1 VLTVAG
7 RVVLLPW
14 LFSAVV
20 ALFFG
25 LTLLKFSNPPI
36 MEKWVTP
43 PTNAYEFVLGSPWPI
58 AWGYGLLAAVALFG
72 LTVARWKTTAPL
84 WLVALP
90 LAWLAWECV
99 SAMWT
104 INPALSRPT
113 IIHFIACATCFYLG
127 YLALAQNWQPASFF
141 PSIII
146 AMLIVIAVGW
156 EQHFG
161 GLEQTR
167 QYFYLYLYPRMKEV
181 SPEYLQKLSS
191 NRIFST
197 LFYPNALAGA
207 FLLFLPAVL
216 EFLWQARRRF
226 TQGARTFLVAS
237 VAVASLAC
245 LYWSGSKG
253 GWLLMLLLG
262 LLRLLRLPLA
272 QTTRRAI
279 VISVLVVGLGA
290 FFWRYSG
297 FFHKGATSVSA
308 RFDYWQA
315 ALQTVKSHPFSGT
328 GPGTFS
334 AAYAQI
340 KRPDAEMARLVHN
353 DYLQQASD
361 SGIPG
366 FLLYIGFVVASLILA
381 ARSFRSSAD
390 ENTAGP
396 GSPKTSSSKT
406 HSLRPRPDSSIATNN
421 DSFNLSF
428 AVWLGVLGWSL
439 QSFLEFGL
447 YIPALAWPA
456 FAFLGL
462 LLARPCSGFE
472 SP

>member
-1 VLTVAG
+1 
-7 RVVLLPW
+7 
-14 LFSAVV
+14 
-20 ALFFG
+20 
-25 LTLLKFSNPPI
+25 
-36 MEKWVTP
+36 
-43 PTNAYEFVLGSPWPI
+43 
-58 AWGYGLLAAVALFG
+58 
-72 LTVARWKTTAPL
+72 
-84 WLVALP
+84 
-90 LAWLAWECV
+90 
-99 SAMWT
+99 
-104 INPALSRPT
+104 
-113 IIHFIACATCFYLG
+113 LG
-127 YLALAQNWQPASFF
+127 YFALASNWQPASFF
-141 PSIII
+141 SWIIV
-146 AMLIVIAVGW
+146 ALLIVIAVGW

-167 QYFYLYLYPRMKEV
+167 KYFYLYLYPRMKEV
-181 SPEYLQKLSS
+181 SPEYLKKLSS

-226 TQGARTFLVAS
+226 TQGARTFLV
-237 VAVASLAC
+237 VTIAVSSLAC

-253 GWLLMLLLG
+253 GWLLILLLG
-262 LLRLLRLPLA
+262 LLRLLRLPLT
-272 QTTRRAI
+272 QTARRAI

-297 FFHKGATSVSA
+297 FFYKGATSVSA

-315 ALQTVKSHPFSGT
+315 ALQIVKTHPFTGT

-340 KRPDAEMARLVHN
+340 KRPDSEMARLAHN

-366 FLLYIGFVVASLILA
+366 FLAYTGFVVASLILA
-381 ARSFRSSAD
+381 ARSFRSSAT
-390 ENTAGP
+390 EITAGP
-396 GSPKTSSSKT
+396 GAPKSSSSKT
-406 HSLRPRPDSSIATNN
+406 YPQRPRPDSAIAAAN
-421 DSFNLSF
+421 DSSDLYY

-439 QSFLEFGL
+439 QSILEFGL

-462 LLARPCSGFE
+462 LLARPSCGPQPSQ
-472 SP
+472 PR